1 MGTRLTA
8 EVNGMAALR
17 CDECG
22 RPFAILKDNVLI
34 IKSRHGGKE
43 HTNVV
48 TLAELM
54 KMMSGSAVAA

>member
-1 MGTRLTA
+1 
-8 EVNGMAALR
+8 MAALR